1 MVAKSL
7 GYRNYQHLRAVVVD
21 QPAPAAGS
29 KQVARALRHYDQG
42 RFASWPG
49 KTGVQAL
56 CLWPIWAVLPA
67 RVILSERE
75 ISALI
80 DAQCLFREA
89 AQIRRSMVEHGLLQR
104 TRDGAQYSRIEQ
116 APPAEAQELIRRVRG

>member
-7 GYRNYQHLRAVVVD
+7 GYRNYQHLRAVAGD
-21 QPAPAAGS
+21 QPAPAVDS

-42 RFASWPG
+42 RFARWPG

-56 CLWPIWAVLPA
+56 CLWPIWAALPA
-67 RVILSERE
+67 RAILSERE
-75 ISALI
+75 ISAMI
-80 DAQCLFREA
+80 DAQCLFRDP

-104 TRDGAQYSRIEQ
+104 TRDGAQYTRIEQ
-116 APPAEAQELIRRVRG
+116 SPPAEAQELIRQVRV